1 MNEFSVGLFIIVI
14 FVLVLLSACMR
25 RSVLQLSFITA
36 AVSLIIILFMNSNAP
51 SKQQPAV
58 VHLKS
63 FRPKEIFE
71 LPHRGEGDTFDVDYK
86 IHSGQSIKRIFKDM
100 GGAGDNR
107 MARRSMIQSGR
118 FKRSQDIRSNYTRA
132 TMDSFDSSELDMQ
145 EKRVWWEDMSPT
157 QELL

>member
-1 MNEFSVGLFIIVI
+1 MNEFSVGLFIVVI

-36 AVSLIIILFMNSNAP
+36 AVSLIVILFMNKPDAP
-51 SKQQPAV
+51 SSRPVAV
-58 VHLKS
+58 HQKL

-132 TMDSFDSSELDMQ
+132 TMDSFDRNELDMQ